1 MRKRYQRKRR
11 TCRLCKP
18 HKRGLA
24 PRWRPQEA
32 ARLAAAGRAIRAAG
46 PATAG
51 DD

>member
-24 PRWRPQEA
+24 PRWKPREA
-32 ARLAAAGRAIRAAG
+32 ARLAVAERDVRVADARSAA
-46 PATAG
+46 